1 MHSSS
6 CSPNI
11 ILAAWAVFFFSLFSQ
26 PQNGFDTQ
34 VDPTLQVFTLGWSTL
49 FGSSQHPLSCVT
61 LLFGIP
67 PNLWPPKNSNHLS
80 GLFFPGQ
87 AGGCLKI
94 RDIFLRN
101 SGRFGHVLF
110 QGAFLVALKGTQ
122 PESRQSKS
130 QTCATSKSHGW
141 SLVQLSPDFI
151 QSNTTWSS
159 PSPVPS
165 EK

>member
-1 MHSSS
+1 MDSI
-6 CSPNI
+6 PK
-11 ILAAWAVFFFSLFSQ
+11 W
-26 PQNGFDTQ
+26 
-34 VDPTLQVFTLGWSTL
+34 
-49 FGSSQHPLSCVT
+49 
-61 LLFGIP
+61 IP
-67 PNLWPPKNSNHLS
+67 PSKSLHSDGQPPLGPLNIPFRVLPCCLASLPTS
-80 GLFFPGQ
+80 GRQRIPIIFLGFFFPGQ